1 MQTTREAGY
10 PQLEAVI
17 GWSALYGP
25 PGLSKEVTDRWTT
38 ALAAAAQDPQWIS
51 ATEKAG
57 SIPRVMKP
65 ADTEKFASD
74 QYQVYERLGRELQ
87 IELK

>member
-1 MQTTREAGY
+1 MNGLICYVINSIRRPCVLRKPTIFTT
-10 PQLEAVI
+10 I
-17 GWSALYGP
+17 
-25 PGLSKEVTDRWTT
+25 TT
-38 ALAAAAQDPQWIS
+38 AQAAAAQGAQWIS

-74 QYQVYERLGRELQ
+74 QYEVYERLGRELQ

>member
-1 MQTTREAGY
+1 MNT
-10 PQLEAVI
+10 
-17 GWSALYGP
+17 
-25 PGLSKEVTDRWTT
+25 
-38 ALAAAAQDPQWIS
+38 LAAAAQDAQWTA

-65 ADTEKFASD
+65 ADTKKFASD